1 MRKLFTAAAIS
12 AVAALALS
20 GCASADTS
28 AESADGA
35 ETTEAE
41 TSESVTVGISM
52 STLENPFFGTV
63 SDGAVA
69 YAESLGLSTL
79 VADAQ
84 NDTQKQLN
92 DVQDLIIK
100 GASAIILNPVE
111 PESATAIV
119 ELANDSGIPIITVDR
134 SSAGGDVASHIASD
148 NVLGG
153 ALICEWLA
161 EELGGE
167 GELAVLEGISG
178 TSPELDRDEGCTG
191 ALADFPGIT
200 EVASQPA
207 DWDREKG
214 YNVTQ
219 NILQANPNLTAVFGR
234 NDLAALGAVEALSQ
248 AGKLQDV
255 TVISFDGIT
264 DALESIQAGELSAT
278 IVQDPILMGET
289 AVDTA
294 LALLAGEEVEAIQNL
309 EVKVADAGNIGDFL
323 N

>member
-1 MRKLFTAAAIS
+1 MKKFVTVAAIAAVGALTLSGCSTAAAPAGS
-12 AVAALALS
+12 EEDAL
-20 GCASADTS
+20 
-28 AESADGA
+28 
-35 ETTEAE
+35 
-41 TSESVTVGISM
+41 TVGISM

-63 SDGAVA
+63 KDGAVA
-69 YAESLGLSTL
+69 YAEAQGLGTL

-100 GASAIILNPVE
+100 GADVIILNPVE

-119 ELANDSGIPIITVDR
+119 ELANDSDIPVITVDR
-134 SSAGGDVASHIASD
+134 SSAGGEVASHIASD

-153 ALICEWLA
+153 ALICEWLG
-161 EELGGE
+161 EKLGGE
-167 GELAVLEGISG
+167 GQLAVLEGISG
-178 TSPELDRDEGCTG
+178 TSPELDRDEGCTE
-191 ALADFPGIT
+191 ALTEYPGIT

-214 YNVTQ
+214 YTVTQ

-234 NDLAALGAVEALSQ
+234 NDLAALGAVEALAQ

-278 IVQDPILMGET
+278 VVQDPILMGET

-294 LALLAGEEVEAIQNL
+294 IALAAGESVDAIQNL
-309 EVKVADAGNIGDFL
+309 EVRVADADNIAEFL